1 MLADSLG
8 IKFYDKELTML
19 EAKKRGLDKKY
30 VKELIY
36 DMNLSQL
43 MIKLNDE
50 YPEYRL
56 VQIIQSNYN
65 TPIAVYYAVIEK
77 DDKVITSKY
86 NESWLVSTW

>member
-1 MLADSLG
+1 M
-8 IKFYDKELTML
+8 KQ
-19 EAKKRGLDKKY
+19 Y

-36 DMNLSQL
+36 ETNLSQL

-65 TPIAVYYAVIEK
+65 TPVAVYYAVIEK
-77 DDKVITSKY
+77 ELTSDDLSPCCNLKDRVI
-86 NESWLVSTW
+86 